1 MKEIQDIIINRRSI
15 RKYKPEPVSKEE
27 IEKLL
32 QAAMYAPSA
41 NNLQPW
47 HFIVVSERVI
57 LDKITHL
64 HPYAKMLKEAP

>member
-1 MKEIQDIIINRRSI
+1 MKTLQDIIISRRSI
-15 RKYKPEPVSKEE
+15 RKYTSIPVSQEQ

-47 HFIVVSERVI
+47 HFVVVTERS
-57 LDKITHL
+57 LLNKIIQA
-64 HPYAKMLKEAP
+64 HP